1 MAVAIILS
9 DCNTG
14 KTSFSY
20 ANAID
25 ILNIEPLEVRREKL
39 CLTFARKT
47 LISRHKDMFPGQH
60 EQLTREKTRFHEH
73 NTKHGRY
80 FDSPLNY
87 LTRMLN
93 I

>member
-1 MAVAIILS
+1 MFRYRKSSESGVAIILS

-25 ILNIEPLEVRREKL
+25 ILNIEPLEVGREKL

-47 LISRHKDMFPGQH
+47 L
-60 EQLTREKTRFHEH
+60 TEKTRFHEH